1 MENNKEIIHESE
13 VKELIIE
20 LRGEKVLID
29 RDVAKLYGVETRDIN
44 KAVKNNADKFP
55 ENYCFSLQ
63 LSEKQELVENFHRLE
78 SLKYSTVVPKAFTER
93 GLYMLATIL
102 KGPRA
107 TATTFAIIE
116 SFFKLRTLVRNV
128 NIMAT
133 EYDEE
138 KRKSLVQRSGELLN
152 ELLTDEGDIT
162 ETESSIE
169 LNLYALKMK
178 RTVNIIRKSKFP
190 QNPKRSVRFSGKRTK
205 RSVQKRKAR
214 NTQKAETKVL

>member
-44 KAVKNNADKFP
+44 KAVKNSADKFP

-102 KGPRA
+102 KGLRA

-178 RTVNIIRKSKFP
+178 RTV
-190 QNPKRSVRFSGKRTK
+190 KRTK
-205 RSVQKRKAR
+205 KG
-214 NTQKAETKVL
+214 

>member
-55 ENYCFSLQ
+55 ENYFSLQ

-178 RTVNIIRKSKFP
+178 RTV
-190 QNPKRSVRFSGKRTK
+190 KRTK
-205 RSVQKRKAR
+205 KG
-214 NTQKAETKVL
+214 

>member
-1 MENNKEIIHESE
+1 
-13 VKELIIE
+13 
-20 LRGEKVLID
+20 
-29 RDVAKLYGVETRDIN
+29 
-44 KAVKNNADKFP
+44 
-55 ENYCFSLQ
+55 
-63 LSEKQELVENFHRLE
+63 
-78 SLKYSTVVPKAFTER
+78 
-93 GLYMLATIL
+93 MLATIL

-152 ELLTDEGDIT
+152 ELQTDEGDIT

-178 RTVNIIRKSKFP
+178 RTV
-190 QNPKRSVRFSGKRTK
+190 KRTK
-205 RSVQKRKAR
+205 KG
-214 NTQKAETKVL
+214 

>member
-178 RTVNIIRKSKFP
+178 RTVKEDK
-190 QNPKRSVRFSGKRTK
+190 KRINSLILRRNEVDKR
-205 RSVQKRKAR
+205 
-214 NTQKAETKVL
+214 

>member
-178 RTVNIIRKSKFP
+178 RTV
-190 QNPKRSVRFSGKRTK
+190 KRTK
-205 RSVQKRKAR
+205 KDKFSHSAP
-214 NTQKAETKVL
+214 

>member
-169 LNLYALKMK
+169 LNLVMLCCNAFDYGSRCRYYGYYVFIGKM
-178 RTVNIIRKSKFP
+178 
-190 QNPKRSVRFSGKRTK
+190 
-205 RSVQKRKAR
+205 
-214 NTQKAETKVL
+214 

>member
-63 LSEKQELVENFHRLE
+63 LSEKQELVENSPVE
-78 SLKYSTVVPKAFTER
+78 PKAFTEK

-102 KGPRA
+102 RSPRA

-178 RTVNIIRKSKFP
+178 RTV
-190 QNPKRSVRFSGKRTK
+190 KRTK
-205 RSVQKRKAR
+205 KG
-214 NTQKAETKVL
+214 

>member
-102 KGPRA
+102 KSKKA
-107 TATTFAIIE
+107 VNATFAIIE
-116 SFFKLRTLVRNV
+116 TFANVRQLKRELRTLHQETDSHVQQSKMKHFGEMLSDIV
-128 NIMAT
+128 MLDLETAET
-133 EYDEE
+133 ESTLELNFLIGKIKHTV
-138 KRKSLVQRSGELLN
+138 KRVKKQNGSEH
-152 ELLTDEGDIT
+152 T
-162 ETESSIE
+162 ETE
-169 LNLYALKMK
+169 
-178 RTVNIIRKSKFP
+178 
-190 QNPKRSVRFSGKRTK
+190 
-205 RSVQKRKAR
+205 
-214 NTQKAETKVL
+214 

>member
-1 MENNKEIIHESE
+1 MVWFPSTYMFRLTREEMIF
-13 VKELIIE
+13 
-20 LRGEKVLID
+20 LRSKNPT
-29 RDVAKLYGVETRDIN
+29 AKISSKSRALP
-44 KAVKNNADKFP
+44 AV
-55 ENYCFSLQ
+55 
-63 LSEKQELVENFHRLE
+63 
-78 SLKYSTVVPKAFTER
+78 FTER

-178 RTVNIIRKSKFP
+178 RTV
-190 QNPKRSVRFSGKRTK
+190 KRTK
-205 RSVQKRKAR
+205 KG
-214 NTQKAETKVL
+214 

>member
-1 MENNKEIIHESE
+1 M
-13 VKELIIE
+13 
-20 LRGEKVLID
+20 
-29 RDVAKLYGVETRDIN
+29 
-44 KAVKNNADKFP
+44 
-55 ENYCFSLQ
+55 FSLQ
-63 LSEKQELVENFHRLE
+63 VSEKQQLVENFDRFS
-78 SLKYSTVVPKAFTER
+78 SLKHSPVEPKAFTEK

-102 KGPRA
+102 RSPRA

-178 RTVNIIRKSKFP
+178 RTV
-190 QNPKRSVRFSGKRTK
+190 KRNKKRINSLILRRNEVDK
-205 RSVQKRKAR
+205 R
-214 NTQKAETKVL
+214 

>member
-1 MENNKEIIHESE
+1 MDKNTLQHT
-13 VKELIIE
+13 
-20 LRGEKVLID
+20 
-29 RDVAKLYGVETRDIN
+29 DVGLPTGNMFEQVRSKIMTVRETVVILDADIADLYGVETKRVN
-44 KAVKNNADKFP
+44 EAVKNNPDKFP
-55 ENYCFSLQ
+55 STYMF
-63 LSEKQELVENFHRLE
+63 RLTRE
-78 SLKYSTVVPKAFTER
+78 EMIFLRSKNPTAKISSKSRVLPAVFTER

-178 RTVNIIRKSKFP
+178 RTV
-190 QNPKRSVRFSGKRTK
+190 KRTK
-205 RSVQKRKAR
+205 KG
-214 NTQKAETKVL
+214 

>member
-1 MENNKEIIHESE
+1 M
-13 VKELIIE
+13 
-20 LRGEKVLID
+20 
-29 RDVAKLYGVETRDIN
+29 
-44 KAVKNNADKFP
+44 
-55 ENYCFSLQ
+55 
-63 LSEKQELVENFHRLE
+63 ENFHRLD

-178 RTVNIIRKSKFP
+178 RTV
-190 QNPKRSVRFSGKRTK
+190 KRTK
-205 RSVQKRKAR
+205 KG
-214 NTQKAETKVL
+214 

>member
-107 TATTFAIIE
+107 TATTCAIIE

-178 RTVNIIRKSKFP
+178 RTV
-190 QNPKRSVRFSGKRTK
+190 KRTK
-205 RSVQKRKAR
+205 KG
-214 NTQKAETKVL
+214 